1 MSLTKPADHVACC
14 RMAPITGTETALP
27 SIMPMVRLD
36 NDEGAD
42 VAGIMSFGLKPG
54 AWWVGLMLWGDS
66 RRRGHRT
73 IDD

>member
-36 NDEGAD
+36 NDEDAD
-42 VAGIMSFGLKPG
+42 VAGMMSSGLKP
-54 AWWVGLMLWGDS
+54 
-66 RRRGHRT
+66 
-73 IDD
+73 